1 MVRACRR
8 VDATL
13 HTLPRLWEWYRII
26 VTVRQPSAHSFSALR
41 SL

>member
-1 MVRACRR
+1 MVRACRL
-8 VDATL
+8 VDDTPHA
-13 HTLPRLWEWYRII
+13 LPRFWELSRII